1 MSTFR
6 TESGSHGPLE
16 APDAS
21 PSHAAAPEFAA
32 AQEYTAAQDA
42 FARCRHYRKDNGLYA
57 VVDPALGRIVLE
69 VGAVGAV
76 VMPASLGAKV
86 RALLTA
92 GGRRGGPIIAHPR
105 SGRWTFLTGPTDNSY
120 LDMALFADLFRVC
133 ASVALPGS
141 RIVLPSPA
149 DEHSGYRTWVAPP
162 DRDYRPELPEVI
174 AATRAATIPS
184 KHE

>member
-6 TESGSHGPLE
+6 TESGSHGPLGQ
-16 APDAS
+16 PDAS
-21 PSHAAAPEFAA
+21 PSHAAAPEFSA
-32 AQEYTAAQDA
+32 TQDA
-42 FARCRHYRKDNGLYA
+42 FVRCRHYRKDNGLYA
-57 VVDPALGRIVLE
+57 VVDPALGRIMLE

-76 VMPASLGAKV
+76 VMPASLGTKV

-92 GGRRGGPIIAHPR
+92 GGRRGGPIIGHPR

-141 RIVLPSPA
+141 TIVLPSPA
-149 DEHSGYRTWVAPP
+149 DEHSGYRTWIARP
-162 DRDYRPELPEVI
+162 DMDYRPELPEVI
-174 AATRAATIPS
+174 AATRTAAIPS
-184 KHE
+184 KDK